1 MYKKN
6 LKVLII
12 EPANQLQPHDK
23 ARPNGTLGPAYI
35 LGSLRRNGIEADYLD
50 TTVGQVGRDLKETFY
65 LRAEME
71 NGNIRY
77 GMSSKEL
84 PEIFCKYD
92 IIATSSSFTIQTR
105 MHFEIAKIAKEVS
118 KQNNKKIT
126 LVSGGVNARAL
137 KEHFLSNGFDIIALA
152 EGETTIIQIVDQLS
166 SNKPD
171 FAKIE
176 RIAYRD
182 NGKTILTGAAP
193 KKGTK
198 FLDGIPYPA
207 IDAFPLEVYQKL
219 GIPHAGYPIPGTMFT
234 GIQTSRGCQ
243 DKCTFCHISQE
254 KEDRDILGNIG
265 FLKMFSP
272 QRVSEDVDRAVK
284 LGVTRIYFEDDNLFF
299 NKKRLVNLV
308 PYLKRENLSYSL
320 VNGGNLRFLV
330 DKSNGYYK
338 PDQEFINALASFGLK
353 ELTLPFETK
362 NKEMM
367 KKYATGKFDPEEMD
381 PIGIVK
387 SLKKAGIRAGSNF
400 LIGFRDESWESILET
415 KNFAKTLFSE
425 GLDQAGFHIPVPYPG
440 TKDFEFQMSNP
451 DIKKDFNK
459 NLFKYT
465 DNMHVRGKPMFYTE
479 VPGEKLTAAVKDFWL
494 ELNPSEY
501 TQSTQSINLSKP
513 EDKRP
518 YEH

>member
-12 EPANQLQPHDK
+12 EPANQLQANDK

-50 TTVGQVGRDLKETFY
+50 ATVGEIGRDLNETFY
-65 LRAEME
+65 LRTEME

-77 GMSSKEL
+77 GMSADEL

-92 IIATSSSFTIQTR
+92 IIATSSIFTVQTR
-105 MHFEIAKIAKEVS
+105 MHFEMAKIAQKVS
-118 KQNNKKIT
+118 KENNKKIT
-126 LVSGGVNARAL
+126 VISGGVNARAL
-137 KEHFLSNGFDIIALA
+137 REHFLSNGFDIIALA

-166 SNKPD
+166 SDKPD
-171 FAKIE
+171 FTKIE
-176 RIAYRD
+176 RIAYRE
-182 NGKTILTGAAP
+182 NGKTIITGATP

-207 IDAFPLEVYQKL
+207 IEAFPLEVYQKL

-243 DKCTFCHISQE
+243 DRCSFCHISQE
-254 KEDRDILGNIG
+254 KEERDMLGNIG

-272 QRVSEDVDRAVK
+272 ERVGEDVDRAVK

-299 NKKRLVNLV
+299 HKKRLVKLA
-308 PYLKRENLSYSL
+308 PYLKRDNLSYSL
-320 VNGGNLRFLV
+320 VNGANLRFLV
-330 DKSNGYYK
+330 EKTNGMYK
-338 PDQEFINALASFGLK
+338 PDDEFINTLAGFGLR

-362 NKEMM
+362 SQEMM
-367 KKYATGKFDPEEMD
+367 KKYATGKFDPDEMD
-381 PIGIVK
+381 PVGIVK

-400 LIGFRDESWESILET
+400 LIGFRDESWDSILET
-415 KNFAKTLFSE
+415 KNFAKTLISE
-425 GLDQAGFHIPVPYPG
+425 GLDQVGFHIPVPYPG
-440 TKDFEFQMSNP
+440 TKDFEFQMSKS
-451 DIKKDFNK
+451 DIKRDFNE
-459 NLFKYT
+459 NLLEYA
-465 DNMHVRGKPMFYTE
+465 DNMHVRGTPMFETKVQKE
-479 VPGEKLTAAVKDFWL
+479 TLTSAVKDFWL
-494 ELNPSEY
+494 ELNSEEY
-501 TQSTQSINLSKP
+501 TKSTQSINLSKTQI
-513 EDKRP
+513 DLP